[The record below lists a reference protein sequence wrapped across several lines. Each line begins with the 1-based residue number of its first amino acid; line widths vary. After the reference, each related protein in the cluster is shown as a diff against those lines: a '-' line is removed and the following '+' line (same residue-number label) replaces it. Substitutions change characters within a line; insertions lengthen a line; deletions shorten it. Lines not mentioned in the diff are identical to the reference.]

1 MAFAANGEIMPRTGT
16 AKRTHTM
23 ETVTTGRE
31 IVPGPLGAT
40 ESRDKGS
47 LNGSVQVLRTRCLV
61 ERCHGAVDLFEL
73 SCLEMFVHAASP
85 LKLKDELRFSPIPED
100 MINGTVVQ
108 S

>member
-23 ETVTTGRE
+23 ETDTTGRE

-47 LNGSVQVLRTRCLV
+47 LNGRCPGLKDSKPGRKMSWGC
-61 ERCHGAVDLFEL
+61 E
-73 SCLEMFVHAASP
+73 FVRAIMPKNVCPASP
-85 LKLKDELRFSPIPED
+85 LKDELRFSPFPED